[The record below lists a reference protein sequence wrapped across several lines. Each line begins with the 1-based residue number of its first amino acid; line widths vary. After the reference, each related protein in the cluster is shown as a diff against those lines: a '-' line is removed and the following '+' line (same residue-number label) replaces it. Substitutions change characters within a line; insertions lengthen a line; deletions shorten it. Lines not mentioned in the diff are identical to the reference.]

1 MMIESRY
8 SIHPTFLT
16 TRRVLLCS
24 FCTAWLASLVQKTL
38 SERGADAMAMTTAVT
53 MVTPLFDDGDAFLFQ
68 FQDDN
73 NNTVVSG
80 FIHRPFSAS
89 AVDSMTTPPITF
101 SESSDLGSWLE
112 TIKYAVRN

>member
-1 MMIESRY
+1 MAS
-8 SIHPTFLT
+8 
-16 TRRVLLCS
+16 
-24 FCTAWLASLVQKTL
+24 TAT
-38 SERGADAMAMTTAVT
+38 VT

-89 AVDSMTTPPITF
+89 AVESMTTPPITF
-101 SESSDLGSWLE
+101 SESSDLASWLE
-112 TIKYAVRN
+112 TIKYAIRNNRVVSLTCDDAILNTYTLAWGPTFSVNALYAVTDVA